1 MEIISHEFFCFLLFF
16 VLAILLIAGY
26 PVALTLA
33 GVSILIGLIGYFLD
47 LFPNKKNFT
56 EGSEMNLDESP
67 VTESEEKGDVF
78 NLNQQVDDK
87 DLSQAISAI
96 SNNIAFSP
104 LESMSG
110 TTQIIDLRTA
120 QDVSGQSGAD
130 IGGSSTV
137 VDSEIADLDP
147 ERRFSPYES
156 LVRSV

>member
-1 MEIISHEFFCFLLFF
+1 MFNVKDKIGD
-16 VLAILLIAGY
+16 VLNNLN
-26 PVALTLA
+26 PVNMFKNIFNRDKTNE
-33 GVSILIGLIGYFLD
+33 GSKNQWWDFLD
-47 LFPNKKNFT
+47 LFPNKTDDPDVEINI
-56 EGSEMNLDESP
+56 DEST
-67 VTESEEKGDVF
+67 VTGSGEKENKV
-78 NLNQQVDDK
+78 NINQQEGDK
-87 DLSQAISAI
+87 DLSQSISVTP
-96 SNNIAFSP
+96 NNIAFSP
-104 LESMSG
+104 LESGSG